1 MVSSL
6 KAWSYILKYPLK
18 SADYPTLPLIHT
30 WAMSGQRPWPANVL
44 KRQCCSMDNSGGHDN
59 HRSIGASFKTYY
71 KHSRPHSE
79 SNWSSL
85 YSKDLANILLT
96 TTWASQPL
104 ILSTI
109 SQTCC
114 YIFKYTTTLFQE
126 GLLLMKLSD
135 PQAVQNT
142 LLILFRKSI
151 WLKASSSYPFFP
163 LHRVYDARQQH
174 AS

>member
-30 WAMSGQRPWPANVL
+30 CAMSGQRPWPANVL

-114 YIFKYTTTLFQE
+114 YIFQLYNNLVPRGTIVNEAVRPPGSTKHTSY
-126 GLLLMKLSD
+126 SI
-135 PQAVQNT
+135 PQIYLAQ
-142 LLILFRKSI
+142 S
-151 WLKASSSYPFFP
+151 
-163 LHRVYDARQQH
+163 Q
-174 AS
+174 